1 MRGFDNVSPTVQI
14 SIGVLVGILSTS
26 VQSLGLTLQRKS
38 HLLEDDRPA
47 HLHRRPPHRRRMW
60 QIGMLL
66 FIISNILGSTVQI
79 TTLPLVLLSPLQS
92 SGLVFNSICAT
103 LILAEPF
110 TRLSFIGTVLV
121 CIGATLIAAFGAMKE
136 PTHSLDELLGLLSGM
151 PFLLWMGGQAL
162 VVAGIL
168 IAARLSSM
176 LRPKLKHTPKMRMIR
191 GVAYGCVSGVLSAD
205 TLLLAKSAVELLVRT
220 IIDRI
225 NQFNRWQS
233 WMILVGL
240 VVLAITQL
248 YYLHRGLKLCSTSVL
263 YPLVFCVYNI
273 IAILDGL
280 IYYKQ
285 ASRLSALSGGLIALG
300 TIILLTG
307 VLALSWRLSEESP
320 PGGPQQTTQSILTPN
335 LGLLEQHD
343 EAELETGAAE
353 DENAESGDE
362 TTATESTSLLRR
374 SRSGNLIGSASG
386 GAAGLAAPRP
396 GPRRRAMTEVEE
408 IWGELEDDSNAGR
421 KLLRSRSMRWP
432 PAPSPVNRRRSK
444 DIDEELAA
452 EGLGAGVGDTTLL
465 LGASGKKKALGGKGS
480 SYLFLPVSSA
490 PTTPSIS
497 GPSTPL
503 EGSRRPEIGRA
514 HV

>member
-374 SRSGNLIGSASG
+374 
-386 GAAGLAAPRP
+386 P

-421 KLLRSRSMRWP
+421 KL
-432 PAPSPVNRRRSK
+432 
-444 DIDEELAA
+444 
-452 EGLGAGVGDTTLL
+452 
-465 LGASGKKKALGGKGS
+465 
-480 SYLFLPVSSA
+480 
-490 PTTPSIS
+490 IS

-503 EGSRRPEIGRA
+503 EGSRRPSASEGVRRFSFRRSSRGGAVGEGEELQEAIGGWWPMKWWGKGHSGSRERGDRGGGGVVVVVQCRCSFYVYVLLFCDFIYLMA
-514 HV
+514 LDSYLNF